1 MSKSIK
7 ISQEQWLLLRE
18 QLGREYPLS
27 VMLTREKMRRV
38 LGFTPRSHREWR
50 VEDGPSGM
58 YDGHGNYQY
67 TIFLDFFDEKKK
79 TFFLLRYGN
88 FISTDENGDK

>member
-7 ISQEQWLLLRE
+7 ISESQWLLLRA
-18 QLGREYPLS
+18 QLKKEHPPS

-38 LGFTPRSHREWR
+38 LGFTTRSHREWK
-50 VEDGPSGM
+50 VEDGPGGM
-58 YDGHGNYQY
+58 YDGHGQYQY
-67 TIFLDFFDEKKK
+67 TMFLDFFDEKKK

-88 FISTDENGDK
+88 FISTEENSDK